1 MVNGEKYTWQG
12 EIEKDEFTIG
22 EKVGEVEKKVEK
34 EVMPKT
40 NFSSNILEVGEE
52 IYIAAES
59 KKVMMIKREDESY
72 YKFTAESY
80 FKGDG

>member
-12 EIEKDEFTIG
+12 EIENGEFTVG

-40 NFSSNILEVGEE
+40 NFSSNILEVGEK

-59 KKVMMIKREDESY
+59 KKVMIIKREDGSY
-72 YKFTAESY
+72 YKFTEGSY
-80 FKGDG
+80 FKGND